1 MEYTL
6 SIENTPETVSGGTG
20 ILLVHPSTG
29 ETDRIDTE
37 FLGTDT
43 DRMLIVSTR
52 TSAREVEQKLEHY
65 AVDESK
71 ATILDTLSVERGYTR
86 RRTDHVQYVTAPDNL
101 DEIVEQTRK
110 FLEETDGKR
119 RISVDSVTEMAYYA
133 DEDSAREAVES
144 LLDLLAEHDAVGL
157 FHLAESVHDA
167 DVLAGYRD
175 LFDGTIDLAADGTV
189 TTSF

>member
-6 SIENTPETVSGGTG
+6 AIENAPETVPGGTG

-43 DRMLIVSTR
+43 DHMLIVSTR

-86 RRTDHVQYVTAPDNL
+86 RKTDHIRYVTAPDNL
-101 DEIVEQTRK
+101 EEVVEKTRK
-110 FLEETDGKR
+110 FLEETEGKR

-133 DEDSAREAVES
+133 DEDSAREAVGE
-144 LLDLLAEHDAVGL
+144 LLALLVEYDAVGL
-157 FHLAESVHDA
+157 FHLAGGVHD
-167 DVLAGYRD
+167 DEVLKGYRD
-175 LFDGTIDLAADGTV
+175 LFDGTIDLTEDGTV
-189 TTSF
+189 YTSF

>member
-6 SIENTPETVSGGTG
+6 AIDNAPETIPGGTG

-43 DRMLIVSTR
+43 DHMLIVSTR

-86 RRTDHVQYVTAPDNL
+86 RQADHIRYVTAPDNL
-101 DEIVEQTRK
+101 EEVVEKTRQ
-110 FLEETDGKR
+110 FLEETEGKR

-133 DEDSAREAVES
+133 DEDSAREAVE
-144 LLDLLAEHDAVGL
+144 DLLALLVEYDAVGL
-157 FHLAESVHDA
+157 FHLAEGVHDEE
-167 DVLAGYRD
+167 VLAGYRD
-175 LFDGTIDLAADGTV
+175 LFDGTIDLTQDGTV
-189 TTSF
+189 YTSF